1 MVSLLSSVLNF
12 HFAAKLLVVSGVDS
26 GNNYVTQSE
35 VIDLAN
41 SSKVCQPWADH
52 PKGTKLAAGALVDNQ
67 VMLCGGMTPEDDYS
81 TNCHL
86 ISPNTTEAVVSLN
99 IGSSYSAAI
108 EFQEKLL
115 LSGGYGDDRAKFGDL
130 NRTEFI
136 NLTQTY
142 PGPDLPYPVYGH
154 CLIKTSSDD
163 FMLTGGRNING

>member
-115 LSGGYGDDRAKFGDL
+115 LSGGFGDDESI

-136 NLTQTY
+136 SLTQTY
-142 PGPDLPYPVYGH
+142 SGPDLPYSVEGH
-154 CLIKTSSDD
+154 CLIKTGNDD
-163 FMLTGGRNING
+163 FMLTGGFNSNR

>member
-12 HFAAKLLVVSGVDS
+12 HFAAKLLVVSGRDS
-26 GNNYVTQSE
+26 GGNYVTKSE

-41 SSKVCQPWADH
+41 SSKACQPWEDH
-52 PKGTKLAAGALVDNQ
+52 PNGTYYAAGALVDNQ
-67 VMLCGGMTPEDDYS
+67 VILCGGITPENDYS
-81 TNCHL
+81 TDCHL

-99 IGSSYSAAI
+99 IGSSSSAAI

-115 LSGGYGDDRAKFGDL
+115 LSGGYGNEEYL

-142 PGPDLPYPVYGH
+142 PGPDLPYSVEGH
-154 CLIKTSSDD
+154 CLIKTGNDD
-163 FMLTGGRNING
+163 FMLTGGLNSNR

>member
-12 HFAAKLLVVSGVDS
+12 HFAAKLLVVSGKDS

-115 LSGGYGDDRAKFGDL
+115 LSGGYGNEEYL

-142 PGPDLPYPVYGH
+142 PGPDLPFPVEGH
-154 CLIKTSSDD
+154 CLIKTGNDD
-163 FMLTGGRNING
+163 FMLTGGFNSNR